1 MAETST
7 RQAAGSQA
15 ITVGMARRPGTE
27 PPCADGYDLQRR
39 GQQVC
44 AAVVDGAGHDAAVV
58 RYAQAVPQVIT
69 HIGMTMGGLAALT
82 TAGQMAHAY
91 DTPPHASAVYARM
104 EPGQPT
110 TIHWIGDCRAYAWD
124 GAALTQWS
132 TDQTMGEYLRRN
144 GVAVDLA
151 TAHDN
156 WSRTGLAQAGAGM
169 CRETQIPERV
179 RLVLLVTDGVSDQVD
194 PEEME
199 RLCRVHEAD
208 SQALADALTAAAQ
221 ADADGYRD
229 DATVIALLRPPA

>member
-7 RQAAGSQA
+7 RQTAVTQA

-39 GQQVC
+39 GPRVC

-58 RYAQAVPQVIT
+58 RYAQAVPPVIT

-110 TIHWIGDCRAYAWD
+110 TIHWIGDCRAYARD
-124 GAALTQWS
+124 GATLTQWS
-132 TDQTMGEYLRRN
+132 TDQSMG
-144 GVAVDLA
+144 
-151 TAHDN
+151 
-156 WSRTGLAQAGAGM
+156 QAGPRITVHIVEPAQDRLAVHDGG
-169 CRETQIPERV
+169 RSVSGSGRRLPGHRV
-179 RLVLLVTDGVSDQVD
+179 RGTGSPYRSRALGLDLPGFDGLLD
-194 PEEME
+194 PAAEVPGLPTG
-199 RLCRVHEAD
+199 RPVPGNVHGLQE
-208 SQALADALTAAAQ
+208 
-221 ADADGYRD
+221 
-229 DATVIALLRPPA
+229 PPPPQQIHPVGTNR